1 MTETAVIIL
10 AAGLGTRMRS
20 NFPKALHR
28 AAGRTLIG
36 HVLLAANALEPAHLL
51 VVTGPGEDKINDEV
65 RLYAS
70 HALTVVQAERK
81 GTGHAVLVAQP
92 LLKSF
97 NGTVLVLFGDCPNVR
112 PESLRALVSK
122 VSAKTPLAMLGFKAA
137 NPHGYGRF
145 VRNEEGELID
155 IREELDA
162 SGSERKIDLCNSGI
176 MAIEAGLL
184 ALLLPKLENRNAK
197 GEYYLTDLVPLA
209 VKQKARIAY
218 TICPESEVR
227 GVNSRAQLA
236 EIELQMQKELRS
248 RAMENGA
255 TLVAPETVFFSADTK
270 IGVEVLI
277 EPYVVFGPNVVIGDN
292 VTIRGFCHIEGAS
305 IASGALVGP
314 FARLRPGAQV
324 GENVHLGNFVE
335 IKNAKI
341 EAGAKVNHLAYVG
354 DARVGAQA
362 NIGAGAI
369 TCNYDG
375 VTKYFTDIGAGAFI
389 GSNTSLVAPVKIADG
404 AYVGSGSVVDR
415 NIEED
420 ALALERSPLVV
431 KPGWA
436 KRFRAAQAARK
447 GEKK

>member
-1 MTETAVIIL
+1 
-10 AAGLGTRMRS
+10 
-20 NFPKALHR
+20 
-28 AAGRTLIG
+28 
-36 HVLLAANALEPAHLL
+36 
-51 VVTGPGEDKINDEV
+51 
-65 RLYAS
+65 
-70 HALTVVQAERK
+70 
-81 GTGHAVLVAQP
+81 
-92 LLKSF
+92 
-97 NGTVLVLFGDCPNVR
+97 
-112 PESLRALVSK
+112 
-122 VSAKTPLAMLGFKAA
+122 
-137 NPHGYGRF
+137 
-145 VRNEEGELID
+145 
-155 IREELDA
+155 
-162 SGSERKIDLCNSGI
+162 
-176 MAIEAGLL
+176 
-184 ALLLPKLENRNAK
+184 
-197 GEYYLTDLVPLA
+197 
-209 VKQKARIAY
+209 
-218 TICPESEVR
+218 
-227 GVNSRAQLA
+227 VNSRAQLA